1 MHGQGVAPCQQMQT
15 TTAFGVFLT
24 FFFFFFP
31 NFQSRGTIRPLE
43 LSAGMHQGV

>member
-1 MHGQGVAPCQQMQT
+1 MHGQGVALCQQMQT

-24 FFFFFFP
+24 FFFFFP